1 MVMATLLLSSCSFQA
16 NYDAKHKTDD
26 NGYNSYSKVDGD
38 NRSRFLSSLTNS
50 ANNGFAFV
58 VDEAECRLGK
68 NFNNILS
75 IKEPYK
81 ATGDFKINGLSLHE
95 VEFDL
100 NLPIDYNGL
109 VRGLQV
115 TLADENLYMAIYS
128 KDDESS
134 YDFKYKVSVA
144 PYDTKDSSGSSA
156 DESTGG
162 IYQYEYGDLDWV
174 IEDIIE
180 SLSDKFLNT
189 DKINKESTFTF
200 DGKKVID
207 SLENM
212 EEGVLN
218 NAPYFVWDL
227 PIGEKT
233 FNLGFRADPL
243 TYQLTGIDF
252 PSKAQ
257 GGYYDISSD
266 TKIKASISVST
277 GEVANIEAPS
287 DANAYTSLVDSM
299 AIWHKVIDYAN
310 AQKFSVQTRGEG
322 LLLTHAEEAF
332 EGDGTFFN
340 TEEINESARL
350 SLRADIDVTDNDL
363 QSIYCDVDYAY
374 GGLHQV
380 INGMMNGSPSDVFDQ
395 IYLSINDLQKAKTS
409 KTILDY
415 MVGSLK
421 DMIDNMNGSSSGTKK
436 SSGGGLA
443 ALGGKLSDAI
453 NAVKDSSGMQNI
465 TDENYEDL
473 LGAITVF
480 KGSSDDI
487 VVTLD
492 LTVFGMKGTITL
504 HLIGDESNL
513 SVGYLKFDNVSVDPF
528 TISGEIDVIPY
539 ERTPMSEEEKAKY
552 VELRHLESMAD
563 QFVKISETKQ
573 IKLGLEGYVLKKD
586 TTSVATNKV
595 VGNKTNVPNN
605 QGFTFNGTVGINAN
619 EDQSTGS
626 ITIVDRKETYVN
638 DHNVMFDITGKEPKD
653 DNGNPTQTD
662 SQVYSSNDAST
673 KWMLFEYNSRNA
685 SGYPSSENRTQPSSS
700 NGLKGRFAMHSLAGM
715 MDVFETLFSADDPR
729 LDRITGLITD
739 MFINSVI
746 GDLITGKYYKVLGS
760 DLMTSITLG
769 AKQDVFEL
777 PASLL
782 GGEAA
787 MKITV
792 NYKSD
797 VTKSDGSVIGGQI
810 ESIEIELSVGESNIY
825 AKIDVL
831 GYEMQSMNFT
841 NVAITNFTNYS
852 SLKTFAEYATNMFL
866 AGEEV
871 TTSSGKTVI
880 RSSYRIEGSATAKV
894 LGISFTINFKVFV
907 RVEGAD
913 IKIVAYINLPEVTG
927 ATTNFYL
934 GTRYVNMVYHTSG
947 NNDDLLMIDR
957 FDERKTADD
966 RHYQTKVKPSTLK
979 DTDYTLLDYFLAD
992 GLGLTD
998 SILNSVNSSSSDT
1011 EQALHGEDLIT
1022 GYSFNNN
1029 LSSPEWYLDLH
1040 TAALLHSDTIGDIK
1054 LTLAGTSAGGK
1065 NLFYSAKTR
1074 SAIEIS
1080 IIDVNFSAQITNF
1093 TDNSNGYRYCWNDS
1107 VSNVAYKLGT
1117 KKVLWVK
1124 YDIIEF
1130 TTYNNNNFYDKIVS
1144 DFASLPVNP
1153 KPSNHL

>member
-1 MVMATLLLSSCSFQA
+1 
-16 NYDAKHKTDD
+16 
-26 NGYNSYSKVDGD
+26 
-38 NRSRFLSSLTNS
+38 
-50 ANNGFAFV
+50 
-58 VDEAECRLGK
+58 
-68 NFNNILS
+68 
-75 IKEPYK
+75 
-81 ATGDFKINGLSLHE
+81 
-95 VEFDL
+95 
-100 NLPIDYNGL
+100 
-109 VRGLQV
+109 
-115 TLADENLYMAIYS
+115 
-128 KDDESS
+128 
-134 YDFKYKVSVA
+134 
-144 PYDTKDSSGSSA
+144 
-156 DESTGG
+156 
-162 IYQYEYGDLDWV
+162 
-174 IEDIIE
+174 
-180 SLSDKFLNT
+180 
-189 DKINKESTFTF
+189 
-200 DGKKVID
+200 
-207 SLENM
+207 M

-218 NAPYFVWDL
+218 NAPYFIWDL

-233 FNLGFRADPL
+233 FNLGLRADPL

-252 PSKAQ
+252 PSKAK

-266 TKIKASISVST
+266 TKIKASISVLT
-277 GEVANIEAPS
+277 GEISNIEAPS

-322 LLLTHAEEAF
+322 LLLTHVEEAF

-380 INGMMNGSPSDVFDQ
+380 INGMMNGSPTDVFDQ

-409 KTILDY
+409 KTMLDY

-421 DMIDNMNGSSSGTKK
+421 DMIDNMNGSSSSTKK

-453 NAVKDSSGMQNI
+453 NAVKNSSGMQNI

-552 VELRHLESMAD
+552 VELRHLESLAD

-595 VGNKTNVPNN
+595 VGNKTNIPNN

-685 SGYPSSENRTQPSSS
+685 SGYSSSENRTQPSSS
-700 NGLKGRFAMHSLAGM
+700 NGLKGRFAMHSVAGM

-729 LDRITGLITD
+729 LDRITSLITD

-760 DLMTSITLG
+760 DLITSITLG

-787 MKITV
+787 MKIIV

-797 VTKSDGSVIGGQI
+797 VSKSDGSVIGGQI

-871 TTSSGKTVI
+871 TSSSGKTVI
-880 RSSYRIEGSATAKV
+880 RSSYRIAGKANLSFVILGATLKS
-894 LGISFTINFKVFV
+894 IDINFVIFV

-913 IKIVAYINLPEVTG
+913 IRISAYLNLPIVATNVPGVYINSGYV
-927 ATTNFYL
+927 YDD
-934 GTRYVNMVYHTSG
+934 GTRYVNILYHTSG
-947 NNDDLLMIDR
+947 NDDGLFLIDR
-957 FDERKTADD
+957 WDD
-966 RHYQTKVKPSTLK
+966 YGDKNKGSDTKDNHYQTKVNSDGFKANTMDYILK
-979 DTDYTLLDYFLAD
+979 DA
-992 GLGLTD
+992 LGLHD
-998 SILNSVNSSSSDT
+998 YILDKITSSSSSSNTD
-1011 EQALHGEDLIT
+1011 QALHGEDLIKAF
-1022 GYSFNNN
+1022 SFNNDLN
-1029 LSSPEWYLDLH
+1029 NPEWDL
-1040 TAALLHSDTIGDIK
+1040 TLGTSALLHSDTIGDVG
-1054 LTLAGTSAGGK
+1054 LSLYGTYANGK
-1065 NLFYSAKTR
+1065 KLFYKASTKEAVKIASVLRLT
-1074 SAIEIS
+1074 
-1080 IIDVNFSAQITNF
+1080 FSAEITNF

-1107 VSNVAYKLGT
+1107 MSDIPYNIISWKEKYMVFWTKEYWRTEFHSISNNSFY
-1117 KKVLWVK
+1117 
-1124 YDIIEF
+1124 EQ
-1130 TTYNNNNFYDKIVS
+1130 NFLVVNS
-1144 DFASLPVNP
+1144 DGSVNQASGYASLPLNP
-1153 KPSNHL
+1153 TPSNHL